1 MTGGKRGAEAA
12 KDDGRPIS
20 KRRCDGLQRSPRRR
34 ASVGGGGGG
43 GSGSGSGTF
52 NVGVANE
59 PRVSVRL
66 EEETERQM
74 KQFVRKWVGLFVR
87 CLLLFCI
94 VCVIARLL
102 SPSAPELAESGG
114 KGSRRA

>member
-1 MTGGKRGAEAA
+1 MGVKREPEASEGGG
-12 KDDGRPIS
+12 GPVS
-20 KRRCDGLQRSPRRR
+20 KRCCDGLQVSPRRR
-34 ASVGGGGGG
+34 ARVGGGGGS

-66 EEETERQM
+66 EKETERQI
-74 KQFVRKWVGLFVR
+74 KRFVRKWVGLFVR

-102 SPSAPELAESGG
+102 SPSAPELAESGD